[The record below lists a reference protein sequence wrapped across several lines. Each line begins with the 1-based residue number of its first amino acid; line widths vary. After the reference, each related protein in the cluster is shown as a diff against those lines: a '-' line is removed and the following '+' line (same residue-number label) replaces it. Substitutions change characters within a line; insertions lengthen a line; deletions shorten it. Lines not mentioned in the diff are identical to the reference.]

1 MISGLVY
8 REVAGWTGTIDLYL
22 PDGPGPHP
30 VLLYLHGGGW
40 RMGNP
45 ASAAQHAPA
54 WNAMGLAVAAASYRL
69 AQIAP
74 APAAAEDAAAALAWL
89 RVEGAALGL
98 DRSRVVIAGHSAGG
112 QLALVT
118 AYTAIPPPAA
128 VVAWNAQADLVR
140 YHADRIA
147 ESDPV
152 AWLAGAADPEGTAR
166 ALSPLHLVSP
176 GLPPTLLVHSDRDP
190 RSPWRD
196 AARLDEALTGAG
208 IPAELV
214 TMHSNGHLTVEHP
227 PAEVTRGH
235 AATQAFLI
243 RHGVLLQA
251 TTKTSCPRQQ
261 AD

>member
-1 MISGLVY
+1 MIAGLAY
-8 REVAGWTGTIDLYL
+8 REVAGWTGAIDLYL
-22 PDGPGPHP
+22 PDEPGPHP
-30 VLLYLHGGGW
+30 MLLYLHGGGW
-40 RMGNP
+40 RMGSP

-69 AQIAP
+69 AQTAP
-74 APAAAEDAAAALAWL
+74 APAAAEDAAAALTWL

-98 DRSRVVIAGHSAGG
+98 DPSRIVIAGHSAGG
-112 QLALVT
+112 QLALAT
-118 AYTAIPPPAA
+118 AYTAIPVPAV

-147 ESDPV
+147 EGDLV

-166 ALSPLHLVSP
+166 ALSPFHLVRP

-196 AARLDEALTGAG
+196 AARLAEALAGAG
-208 IPAELV
+208 VPAELV
-214 TMHSNGHLTVEHP
+214 TIRSDGHLTAEHP
-227 PAEVTRGH
+227 PAEVAGGH

-243 RHGVLLQA
+243 RHGILL
-251 TTKTSCPRQQ
+251 
-261 AD
+261 